1 MKGAVDPCTQ
11 YSCGED
17 AGGNEAASL
26 LHACRARA
34 SLYTPKEVEF
44 LRSVGPL
51 VHGGGLSRAQ
61 MEWLKK
67 LAERE
72 PLDFDKINQGA
83 LAVLPALCQ
92 RWLPTGGL
100 RGKEW
105 VSVNPTRADGA
116 AGSFAINTVTGKWA
130 DFATGDKGGD
140 PISLAAYLFHNN
152 DQGAAA
158 RDLKRM
164 LGQ

>member
-1 MKGAVDPCTQ
+1 MTKADPYTQ
-11 YSCGED
+11 YADGGSAVSTE
-17 AGGNEAASL
+17 AGQL
-26 LHACRARA
+26 IQCCRSKA

-44 LRSVGPL
+44 LRSIGPM
-51 VHGGGLSRAQ
+51 VSSGNLSAAQ
-61 MEWLKK
+61 LDWLRK
-67 LAERE
+67 LADRE
-72 PLDFDKINQGA
+72 PIDFTKINEAA
-83 LAVLPALCQ
+83 LAILPALCL
-92 RWLPTGGL
+92 RWLPSGTQ

-140 PISLAAYLFHNN
+140 PISLAAYLFHNK

-158 RDLKRM
+158 RDMKRM
-164 LGQ
+164 LGL